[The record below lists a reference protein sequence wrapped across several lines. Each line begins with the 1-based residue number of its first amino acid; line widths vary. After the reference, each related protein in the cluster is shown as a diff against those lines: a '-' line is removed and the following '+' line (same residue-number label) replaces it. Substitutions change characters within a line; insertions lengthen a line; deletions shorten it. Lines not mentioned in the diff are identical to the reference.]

1 VRGPGILACVGDQP
15 PKPPSGNGR
24 KPPPYEPHELE
35 RRRQEAW
42 ARREEFRTPPV
53 AEGAKGIY
61 IKASAPFT
69 SGNVHIGHVRSYA
82 IGDAYARFQRA
93 RGEPVLF
100 AFGFDAFG
108 LPAELGAIAGGT
120 SPAEWVERCAQH
132 MTGQLQRL
140 GFSFDW
146 ERTFM
151 SSDAVMYRWSQ
162 WLFLTLAEAG
172 LIYHGSG
179 TVDWCDTCQTV
190 LASIQ
195 VENGTCWRCHNPVR
209 LVQRAQWYLGVSAYL
224 EENDRR
230 IAELEKWD
238 ETSLASQR
246 DVLGRVD
253 GVEVSATAPDGAEL
267 VVFTPHPDA
276 LGDALFVLVSPKHPE
291 VERWTAD
298 PAVERQL
305 EETRLGG
312 WERSA
317 RGAETVVLVD
327 TGRTVALPGGPQLPV
342 YVSPA
347 VDERYGATAV
357 AGVPEHDRTDETI
370 AGRLGLGPSPAG
382 PATPDA
388 RPAVRYKAGDF
399 AISRQRSWGTPIPI
413 VHCEQ
418 CGTVPVP
425 KEQLPVE
432 LPRDLKPTGAG
443 NPLAERADFVNTT
456 CPACGGP
463 AKRETDT
470 LDCHFDALW
479 LWVPACVP
487 PAERERPLEE
497 MLALGELRGWLP
509 SERLVAGSDSGNFM
523 FDQRI
528 TTKALRDIGPLAY
541 LADGEPFAGA
551 LMHEMVV
558 RDGRKMSKHLGN
570 VVDPDELVERFGADT
585 VRLAVLWAARPQ
597 KSLNWSDSAV
607 QYSHRFL
614 HNLWSYAHARFAYD
628 ARSAPEGEH
637 DPRRTEHLRRRLQ
650 KWCDTAVE
658 KITEELAELEM
669 HSAVRNTIRLLDR
682 VKDYEKRVVQHS
694 GALGPE
700 DYEALRAALG
710 VLVRLLLPFAPH
722 IGEELWEASG
732 LGEPGVAPPWPVP
745 GEAPE
750 RDRAVAAAR
759 PPDPS
764 V

>member
-1 VRGPGILACVGDQP
+1 MRGPGILACVGDQP
-15 PKPPSGNGR
+15 LKPPSGNGR

-42 ARREEFRTPPV
+42 ARSEVFRTPPV
-53 AEGAKGIY
+53 EEGAKGIY

-253 GVEVSATAPDGAEL
+253 GVEVSASAPDGAEL

-276 LGDALFVLVSPKHPE
+276 LGDARFVLVSPKHPE

-357 AGVPEHDRTDETI
+357 VGVPEHDRTDETI
-370 AGRLGLGPSPAG
+370 AQRLGLAPSPDGASATDANASPDAQAAGAG
-382 PATPDA
+382 PAAPTPPDA

-443 NPLAERADFVNTT
+443 NPLAERADFV
-456 CPACGGP
+456 
-463 AKRETDT
+463 E
-470 LDCHFDALW
+470 HH
-479 LWVPACVP
+479 VP
-487 PAERERPLEE
+487 RLRRP
-497 MLALGELRGWLP
+497 RQ
-509 SERLVAGSDSGNFM
+509 AG
-523 FDQRI
+523 
-528 TTKALRDIGPLAY
+528 
-541 LADGEPFAGA
+541 DG
-551 LMHEMVV
+551 
-558 RDGRKMSKHLGN
+558 
-570 VVDPDELVERFGADT
+570 
-585 VRLAVLWAARPQ
+585 
-597 KSLNWSDSAV
+597 
-607 QYSHRFL
+607 
-614 HNLWSYAHARFAYD
+614 HARL
-628 ARSAPEGEH
+628 P
-637 DPRRTEHLRRRLQ
+637 LR
-650 KWCDTAVE
+650 
-658 KITEELAELEM
+658 
-669 HSAVRNTIRLLDR
+669 
-682 VKDYEKRVVQHS
+682 
-694 GALGPE
+694 
-700 DYEALRAALG
+700 
-710 VLVRLLLPFAPH
+710 
-722 IGEELWEASG
+722 
-732 LGEPGVAPPWPVP
+732 
-745 GEAPE
+745 
-750 RDRAVAAAR
+750 RAVAVGAGVRAAGRARAPAGGDARAAGAAR
-759 PPDPS
+759 
-764 V
+764 VAAL

>member
-1 VRGPGILACVGDQP
+1 MRDVGDRGRLGDADAEHPARRARRAGPDADEHAGGAGAHQVQARVVGGAAADDDGHVQGGDELLEVERLGDGGDVFAGDDGALDHEHVEAGLERDLVVAQHPLGGERGGDDHLLRTDLLDALRDQLLLDGLAVDLLHFARGLLARQRGDPLQLLLGVLVAGEDALQVEHGESAEPPDDARGLGGDDAVHRGGHHRQLELVGPELPGDVDVVGVTRAPRGHDRDVVEAVRPAALLAPSDVDLHCCMMAAHADGRGVVGGKEGRTRGNPGATSAVRGPGILACVGAQTP
-15 PKPPSGNGR
+15 PPPSGAGR
-24 KPPPYEPHELE
+24 KPPPYEPGELE

-42 ARREEFRTPPV
+42 AQADAFRAPPV
-53 AEGAKGIY
+53 EEGAKGIY

-209 LVQRAQWYLGVSAYL
+209 LVQRAQWYLGMSAYL

-230 IAELEKWD
+230 VGELRHWD

-253 GVEVSATAPDGAEL
+253 GVEVSAAAPDGAEL

-276 LGDALFVLVSPKHPE
+276 LGGARFVLVSPKHPE

-347 VDERYGATAV
+347 VDERFGATAV
-357 AGVPEHDRTDETI
+357 VGVPEHDRTDETI
-370 AGRLGLGPSPAG
+370 AERLGHRRPRRPPPSRPAPGRPCGTRRTTSRSPAS
-382 PATPDA
+382 A
-388 RPAVRYKAGDF
+388 RGARR
-399 AISRQRSWGTPIPI
+399 SRS
-413 VHCEQ
+413 
-418 CGTVPVP
+418 
-425 KEQLPVE
+425 
-432 LPRDLKPTGAG
+432 
-443 NPLAERADFVNTT
+443 
-456 CPACGGP
+456 
-463 AKRETDT
+463 
-470 LDCHFDALW
+470 
-479 LWVPACVP
+479 
-487 PAERERPLEE
+487 
-497 MLALGELRGWLP
+497 
-509 SERLVAGSDSGNFM
+509 S
-523 FDQRI
+523 
-528 TTKALRDIGPLAY
+528 
-541 LADGEPFAGA
+541 
-551 LMHEMVV
+551 
-558 RDGRKMSKHLGN
+558 
-570 VVDPDELVERFGADT
+570 
-585 VRLAVLWAARPQ
+585 
-597 KSLNWSDSAV
+597 
-607 QYSHRFL
+607 
-614 HNLWSYAHARFAYD
+614 
-628 ARSAPEGEH
+628 
-637 DPRRTEHLRRRLQ
+637 
-650 KWCDTAVE
+650 TA
-658 KITEELAELEM
+658 
-669 HSAVRNTIRLLDR
+669 S
-682 VKDYEKRVVQHS
+682 
-694 GALGPE
+694 
-700 DYEALRAALG
+700 
-710 VLVRLLLPFAPH
+710 
-722 IGEELWEASG
+722 
-732 LGEPGVAPPWPVP
+732 
-745 GEAPE
+745 
-750 RDRAVAAAR
+750 AAAPCPCPR
-759 PPDPS
+759 S
-764 V
+764 SCRWSCRAT